1 MERWLALDHSQLF
14 LTSKVTS
21 LFYQTAQQLVT
32 VFISLIE
39 TKQTRFAEI
48 IWVLLIEMALLL
60 ADQELNRKMIIIR
73 KRSRMNIWGWVGIS
87 DFSQG
92 SGGKQWVGSLPNHNL
107 DHILNCSWEGVCR
120 SPFQTL
126 SAVHS
131 LLYLSQLPC
140 VPQHTTTTI
149 NVRNFSSEAPV
160 FWKSPPW
167 SLPHRL
173 TLAHQTSTENKYP
186 FSLF

>member
-120 SPFQTL
+120 SPFADPLCCPLPPLPL
-126 SAVHS
+126 SAS
-131 LLYLSQLPC
+131 LC
-140 VPQHTTTTI
+140 
-149 NVRNFSSEAPV
+149 
-160 FWKSPPW
+160 
-167 SLPHRL
+167 
-173 TLAHQTSTENKYP
+173 TSTHNYNY
-186 FSLF
+186 